1 MFIFAIIIIII
12 IITIK
17 NPGAVVH
24 AFNPATWEAEAGRS
38 LSQFQDRQG
47 YTIERPCLKDPK
59 IITKRNL
66 TIRSQACLP
75 SMNPLGIAL
84 GVRISYLEKEKA
96 EQ

>member
-1 MFIFAIIIIII
+1 M
-12 IITIK
+12 
-17 NPGAVVH
+17 VH
-24 AFNPATWEAEAGRS
+24 PFNPATWKAEAGHS

-47 YTIERPCLKDPK
+47 YTIETLSKDPK